1 MCPVTADDTITHP
14 RKTMTI
20 EELTTLENLTDA
32 FYQCSKISHWKESTQ
47 RYKANL
53 LCKTIEL
60 QNDLR
65 NGTYKM
71 SPTTKFTLNERGKL
85 RNIEA
90 PAVRD
95 RVVQKVLCQKVLVP
109 QLTKPLIYDNY
120 ASLKNRGTTFA
131 RKRID
136 VLLRKYI
143 KNHGSDGYV
152 LQIDIK
158 KYFDSIDHAILK
170 EMVHKRIH
178 EPEEIM
184 DLIDYVIDTASGSDK
199 GLNLGSEAP
208 QIFAIYYLSGVD
220 NYIKTIRGM
229 KYYGRYMDDM
239 FVISESKEEL
249 KQLLKEIKAQLAAVK
264 LEVNEKKTH
273 ITKLSHGFTF
283 MQIKYNIDHGKIV
296 KRATHSKIV
305 RERRRLK
312 KYRKLY
318 DAGKIS
324 ELDIFN
330 NYKSWRNSVLK
341 DCNASKR
348 SIESMDREYQRLFPV
363 HEERHK
369 PTREELI
376 RKAYRKLARDGLI
389 HTIETEF

>member
-1 MCPVTADDTITHP
+1 
-14 RKTMTI
+14 MTI

-32 FYQCSKISHWKESTQ
+32 FYQSSKISHWKESTQ

-53 LCKTIEL
+53 LCKTFEL

-95 RVVQKVLCQKVLVP
+95 RVVQKVLCQKILVP

-136 VLLRKYI
+136 VLLRKFV
-143 KNHGSDGYV
+143 KKHGVNGYV

-170 EMVHKRIH
+170 DMVHERIH
-178 EPEEIM
+178 EPKEIM
-184 DLIDYVIDTASGSDK
+184 DLIDYIIDTASDSNR

-208 QIFAIYYLSGVD
+208 QIFAIYYLSSVD
-220 NYIKTIRGM
+220 NYIKTVRGM

-239 FVISESKEEL
+239 FVISESNDEL
-249 KQLLKEIKAQLAAVK
+249 KQLLKEIKAQLAVVK
-264 LEVNEKKTH
+264 LEINEKKTH

-296 KRATHSKIV
+296 KRPTHSKIV

-312 KYRKLY
+312 KYKKLY
-318 DAGKIS
+318 NAGKMN

-330 NYKSWRNSVLK
+330 NYKSWRNSILK

-348 SIESMDREYQRLFPV
+348 SIESMDREYQNLFPV